1 MPCRNLKIN
10 DISHQYFTSISSN
23 PYNNSARKA
32 MFPNLLDEET
42 ETTERVSD
50 LPNIGKPRFKL
61 RQYDSKLHVLPTV
74 PIGDN

>member
-1 MPCRNLKIN
+1 
-10 DISHQYFTSISSN
+10 
-23 PYNNSARKA
+23 

-61 RQYDSKLHVLPTV
+61 RQYDSKFHALPTV
-74 PIGDN
+74 PVGDN